1 MKNLVERARDILQE
15 YVDKEHQGVKSRAAS
30 ALGLSNITLGQWLN
44 GTRIPNLEALSPV
57 FGKLA

>member
-30 ALGLSNITLGQWLN
+30 ALGLQILRSVN
-44 GTRIPNLEALSPV
+44 G
-57 FGKLA
+57 